1 MHNLT
6 LITFLPALGALL
18 VALLPTRETRVLR
31 GITLA
36 VTTLVALLGVA
47 LFCAFDGQLAATQFA
62 QSVDWFSL
70 GSTHVRYEMGV
81 DGISIL
87 LITLTAI
94 LMPFV
99 TLASSGHITER
110 TREFLV
116 WLLLMET
123 GMLGVFA
130 SADLVLFYFFWE
142 VSLVPLYFILG
153 IWGGERRL
161 YATVKFFLFTLSGS
175 LLMLLAVIG
184 LIQQA
189 AAGGVQSTNIV
200 ALTDWASA
208 APLSAQYWLFAGF
221 AIAFAIKVPLFPFH
235 TWLAD
240 AHTQAPTSG
249 SVILAGVLLK
259 MGTYG
264 LLRFGIGMFPAAAI
278 HAAPLFMALG
288 AFGIVY
294 GALLAMAQTDV
305 KRLIACSSVSH
316 LGYVVLGMFALTHA
330 GLRGSVL
337 QMINHGL
344 STGLL
349 FLLFGA
355 LYERRHSRAVDSYG
369 GVAAVMPL
377 FAFFWVFAVLS
388 SVGLPGLNGFV
399 GEWLILI
406 GTFQRSPVLA
416 TLAVTGVIF
425 GAVYLLSVTRR
436 LLFGEVTHAETRS
449 LKDLGTREVAIVTP
463 LCLLCLWIGVQPSVL
478 INKTAGS
485 LDALVERVDGARR
498 EMVVGEL
505 ADPQGHVPQQ
515 QKAVR

>member
-6 LITFLPALGALL
+6 LLTFLPALGALI
-18 VALLPTRETRVLR
+18 VALLPNRDERVLR
-31 GITLA
+31 GITLFVTSVVA
-36 VTTLVALLGVA
+36 VLGVS
-47 LFCAFDGQLAATQFA
+47 LFCAFDGSQSALQFT
-62 QSVDWFSL
+62 QSVDWFTL
-70 GSTHVRYEMGV
+70 GKTNVHYEMGV

-87 LITLTAI
+87 LLTLTAI

-99 TLASSGHITER
+99 ALSSLGHITER

-161 YATVKFFLFTLSGS
+161 YATVKFFLFTLAGS
-175 LLMLLAVIG
+175 LLMLLAVIA
-184 LIQQA
+184 LVSQA
-189 AAGGVQSTNIV
+189 AADGVLSTNI
-200 ALTDWASA
+200 AGLTDWASTT
-208 APLSAQYWLFAGF
+208 PLEAQFWLFAGF
-221 AIAFAIKVPLFPFH
+221 AVAFAIKVPLFPFH

-278 HAAPLFMALG
+278 NAAPLFMILG

-294 GALLAMAQTDV
+294 GALLAMAQTDM

-344 STGLL
+344 STSLL

-355 LYERRHSRAVDSYG
+355 LYERRHSRAINQYG

-406 GTFQRSPVLA
+406 GTFQRSPILA
-416 TLAVTGVIF
+416 TFAVTGVIF
-425 GAVYLLSVTRR
+425 GAVYLLSATRR
-436 LLFGEVTHAETRS
+436 LLFGEITHDETRS
-449 LKDLGTREVAIVTP
+449 LKDLNTREVAIVAP
-463 LCLLCLWIGVQPSVL
+463 LCALCLWIGVQPGVL
-478 INKTAGS
+478 IEKTSGS
-485 LDALVERVDGARR
+485 LDALVQRVEDTRQG
-498 EMVVGEL
+498 MVVGNL
-505 ADPQGHVPQQ
+505 VDPQ
-515 QKAVR
+515 AEEDVR